1 MRWQDDQPTGDI
13 AQEPGLQGNDFDVRP
28 GAMVSAAPRGSPAT
42 AALLQATAGAGSAVA
57 VAFALHPLELTKTRI
72 QTGQVKG
79 PLACWGPEKTYS
91 SSHAGAALGPTAAH
105 SHTRERNWAVP
116 HGVL

>member
-1 MRWQDDQPTGDI
+1 MTRRGVCSADRRQRC
-13 AQEPGLQGNDFDVRP
+13 RP